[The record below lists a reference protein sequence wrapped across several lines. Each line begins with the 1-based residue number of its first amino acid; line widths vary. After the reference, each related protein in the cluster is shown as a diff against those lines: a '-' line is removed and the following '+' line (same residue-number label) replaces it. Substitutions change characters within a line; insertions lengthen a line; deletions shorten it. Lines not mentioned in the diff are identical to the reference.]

1 MSEAAQR
8 LANLGGAV
16 KKFSPAQKVSI
27 ALVALALIL
36 SGVLYIFVFNRTDY
50 APLFNGLSPQDSG
63 MVVEQL
69 KAMKIEYQLGDGGT
83 SILVPADKVDELR
96 IQLASQNALP
106 SDGKGFELF
115 DQMKFGLT
123 DTETKIMYLRALEG
137 ELQRSIN
144 SLNEVESSRVH
155 IVMPEESVF
164 VEEAQPAKASIILK
178 LKPYAKMDAYQVKA
192 IIALVAG
199 SVQGLEKENV
209 EVVDTNLNYLSQGI
223 FSEGSMGSAD
233 GTLKQMEI
241 ERQFEGRLSSDIKSM
256 LEKALGQ
263 GKVAVQ
269 VNADLNFD
277 SVQRTTI
284 TYDQE
289 PIVKS
294 QKAIQE
300 NRIDGGMNGGSPTD
314 NNMLENNGGGENSS
328 TYSRQETVVENEI
341 GEVTETQIIAP
352 GEVRRLS
359 TSILI
364 DGNLSP
370 AKIDSIRNIVMA
382 ATNYDEARGDMIS
395 IEAMPFDTTLKD
407 QMEQEIA
414 QAEAAAKAAE
424 ERRQKRM
431 LYFGIPA
438 AAVGLILLIVLLVV
452 ISRGIRRRR
461 RERARFDVTLDE
473 PVKVG
478 EIAAAAQTN
487 HQQEE
492 FPEEVKIREYAKE
505 HIEEVTEV
513 IKTWLAEDER

>member
-178 LKPYAKMDAYQVKA
+178 LKPYAKMDAY
-192 IIALVAG
+192 
-199 SVQGLEKENV
+199 
-209 EVVDTNLNYLSQGI
+209 
-223 FSEGSMGSAD
+223 
-233 GTLKQMEI
+233 
-241 ERQFEGRLSSDIKSM
+241 RL
-256 LEKALGQ
+256 
-263 GKVAVQ
+263 
-269 VNADLNFD
+269 
-277 SVQRTTI
+277 
-284 TYDQE
+284 
-289 PIVKS
+289 
-294 QKAIQE
+294 
-300 NRIDGGMNGGSPTD
+300 
-314 NNMLENNGGGENSS
+314 
-328 TYSRQETVVENEI
+328 
-341 GEVTETQIIAP
+341 
-352 GEVRRLS
+352 RRL
-359 TSILI
+359 L
-364 DGNLSP
+364 LW
-370 AKIDSIRNIVMA
+370 
-382 ATNYDEARGDMIS
+382 
-395 IEAMPFDTTLKD
+395 L
-407 QMEQEIA
+407 
-414 QAEAAAKAAE
+414 
-424 ERRQKRM
+424 
-431 LYFGIPA
+431 PA
-438 AAVGLILLIVLLVV
+438 AFKVWRKKMLKWWIPILTI
-452 ISRGIRRRR
+452 
-461 RERARFDVTLDE
+461 
-473 PVKVG
+473 
-478 EIAAAAQTN
+478 
-487 HQQEE
+487 
-492 FPEEVKIREYAKE
+492 
-505 HIEEVTEV
+505 
-513 IKTWLAEDER
+513 